1 MVLKYKPLYSC
12 DGCGIDFE
20 DANKVRIFESRILNG
35 DQTKQ
40 YVESGMFCLDCI
52 PLALDFEN
60 KNPETV
66 KIIDPI
72 KALADKEE
80 QFKENYQKI
89 VDKLAEDKYIGTEN
103 EIFNLEL
110 EKTMKDIE
118 LIKSW
123 IKKHNKSSDPIFQIS
138 MYDQKGKHHDNSNY
152 PAKSLLP
159 EIELTEVVKEEIEQK
174 VFDEITSKEEQLS
187 SQEPETTNEI
197 INSETEEDEI
207 DQFGEES
214 GDYLILRLID
224 DEITEM
230 KFAQKNNYKNLRDLR
245 ATCGNKPLIGLY
257 YSINRFV
264 DDPNIGGDYNSNYKP
279 TIKIINK
286 MFFGIPS
293 IVERKVFIY
302 DNLGIAL
309 IEKELFDD
317 KIEAVKYEIPHE
329 EVSEEHEKP
338 SPTINNML
346 KKFVDET
353 IDKSRPKK
361 AIIEETKSNEY
372 IEVEKRVKDL
382 RNKAIETGEMIITST
397 QENKSKKKFSPSTI
411 GDDYI

>member
-1 MVLKYKPLYSC
+1 MVLKHRPIYQC
-12 DGCGIDFE
+12 DGCSLEFE
-20 DANKVRIFESRILNG
+20 DPNKVRIFENQILNG

-40 YVESGMFCLDCI
+40 YIESGMFCLDCI
-52 PLALDFEN
+52 PLALDFIN

-72 KALADKEE
+72 KVLADKEE
-80 QFKENYQKI
+80 QFKKDYQKI
-89 VDKLAEDKYIGTEN
+89 VNKLTNDKHIGAGIE
-103 EIFNLEL
+103 EEL
-110 EKTMKDIE
+110 ISIELRKTMKDVEI
-118 LIKSW
+118 IKDW
-123 IKKHNKSSDPIFQIS
+123 VRRHNQSSDPIFQIS
-138 MYDQKGKHHDNSNY
+138 MYDQKDKHLDNSNY

-159 EIELTEVVKEEIEQK
+159 EIELKEEIEQK
-174 VFDEITSKEEQLS
+174 VFDTIISKEIDQET
-187 SQEPETTNEI
+187 SQEPEI
-197 INSETEEDEI
+197 INENNSEIQDDTI
-207 DQFGEES
+207 DHIGEET

-230 KFAQKNNYKNLRDLR
+230 RFAQKNNYKDLNELR

-264 DDPNIGGDYNSNYKP
+264 NDPNLDGEYNENYKP

-293 IVERKVFIY
+293 IVERKVFMY
-302 DNLGIAL
+302 ENFGIAL

-317 KIEAVKYEIPHE
+317 KIEAIKYEIPHE
-329 EVSEEHEKP
+329 EVHDEHNKP

-361 AIIEETKSNEY
+361 AIIEESKSNEY
-372 IEVEKRVKDL
+372 LEASKKVKDL
-382 RNKAIETGEMIITST
+382 KNKATETGEMIIIST
-397 QENKSKKKFSPSTI
+397 QEAKPKKRFSSSTI